1 LVNNN
6 NFVDD
11 YVINAEDVDNN
22 LLKSEDELHNF
33 SNQEKIELITIYSLW
48 ALYSPRGIDF
58 HSSGSLFILP
68 KKLDYQNLINYQATA
83 SSCKNRSGFELTDK
97 GFNDNQILSQANYCI
112 FCHRQEKD
120 SCRKG
125 IILNNGDSADFKQS
139 PLDQILSG
147 CPLDQKISEMNILK
161 SEGGLIS
168 PLACMMID
176 NPLCILTGDRICNDC
191 KKSMHLSKAGSGGH
205 SFR

>member
-1 LVNNN
+1 MVNNN
-6 NFVDD
+6 NFVDG
-11 YVINAEDVDNN
+11 YVVSAEDVDNN

-68 KKLDYQNLINYQATA
+68 KKLDYQNLVNYQSSS
-83 SSCKNRSGFELTDK
+83 SSCSRNGFELTDK
-97 GFNDNQILSQANYCI
+97 GFNNNQILSQANYCI

-125 IILNNGDSADFKQS
+125 MILNNGDSVDFKQS

-147 CPLDQKISEMNILK
+147 CPLDQKISEELGKLEGYSDAEKAKLYNTIGMGALKYYILCKSSSNYINIQQY
-161 SEGGLIS
+161 
-168 PLACMMID
+168 
-176 NPLCILTGDRICNDC
+176 
-191 KKSMHLSKAGSGGH
+191 
-205 SFR
+205 